1 MAMSTAADHP
11 DFPPFVSTSIDR
23 LCTVKRNFVD
33 PKPVHIRERLFRIH
47 ASSLKNVW

>member
-1 MAMSTAADHP
+1 MSTAADHP

-33 PKPVHIRERLFRIH
+33 PKPVHIRERLFRIL